1 MDDLRVDY
9 GVSVRRACCIALIS
23 RSLYTYRRKTDDQAE
38 LRMRICEIAATRV
51 RYGYRRIHVLLCRE
65 GWEINHKRVYRLYKD
80 EGLLL
85 RSKRPKRIVSAVHR
99 EKTECATRPDEVWS
113 MDFMSDALFDGRRL
127 KLMTVVD
134 NYTRESLA
142 IKAGQGITGE
152 QVTEVLAKIASDRP
166 LPARIKCDNGPEFTS
181 KALDKWAYEHRV
193 ELDFSR
199 PGKPTD
205 NGYIESFNGRFRDEC
220 LNVNW
225 FLSLEDAQR
234 KIEVWRRDYNESR
247 PHSSLGNLTPIEFA
261 LHSGQLSGMEGL
273 ERRREL
279 TQART

>member
-1 MDDLRVDY
+1 
-9 GVSVRRACCIALIS
+9 
-23 RSLYTYRRKTDDQAE
+23 
-38 LRMRICEIAATRV
+38 MRICEIAATRV

-65 GWEINHKRVYRLYKD
+65 GWEINHKRVYRLYKE

-99 EKTECATRPDEVWS
+99 EKTESATRPDEVWS

-142 IKAGQGITGE
+142 IEAGQGITGE
-152 QVTEVLAKIASDRP
+152 HVTDVLAKIARDRS

-181 KALDKWAYEHRV
+181 KALDKWAYEHHV

-234 KIEVWRRDYNESR
+234 KVEVWRRDYNESR
-247 PHSSLGNLTPIEFA
+247 PHSSLGNLTPKEFA
-261 LHSGQLSGMEGL
+261 IHSGQLPGMDGL

-279 TQART
+279 TQAWT

>member
-1 MDDLRVDY
+1 
-9 GVSVRRACCIALIS
+9 
-23 RSLYTYRRKTDDQAE
+23 
-38 LRMRICEIAATRV
+38 MRICEIAATRV

-65 GWEINHKRVYRLYKD
+65 GWEINHKRVYRLYKE

-85 RSKRPKRIVSAVHR
+85 RSKRPKRIVSAMHR
-99 EKTECATRPDEVWS
+99 AKAEGATRPDEVWS

-127 KLMTVVD
+127 KLMTVID
-134 NYTRESLA
+134 NYTRECLA
-142 IKAGQGITGE
+142 IEAGQCIAGE
-152 QVTEVLAKIASDRP
+152 QVTEVLEKIACGRS

-181 KALDKWAYEHRV
+181 KALDKWACEHHV

-225 FLSLEDAQR
+225 FLFLEDAQR
-234 KIEVWRRDYNESR
+234 KVEAWRLDYNESR

-261 LHSGQLSGMEGL
+261 IHSGQLPGMDGL

-279 TQART
+279 TQAQT